1 MLNKLK
7 EKFNKILDLATL
19 KQENKILKEHLNDE
33 KKKQQPLID
42 LKNKYLAELRAKN
55 MEIGRLK
62 KKVKGD

>member
-1 MLNKLK
+1 MIKIK
-7 EKFNKILDLATL
+7 DIFNKVLDMATL
-19 KQENKILKEHLNDE
+19 KKENKILREQLYEE